1 MSYREQSYSS
11 YSITYNTPPIYNIT
25 VTAYSITHLYT
36 FILFSVT
43 YIYTLTI
50 YRCSSIDSQ
59 LPHLLSLS
67 DLHPDVPLMLR
78 YKILSPQQ
86 TIPTL

>member
-43 YIYTLTI
+43 YIY
-50 YRCSSIDSQ
+50 S
-59 LPHLLSLS
+59 
-67 DLHPDVPLMLR
+67 
-78 YKILSPQQ
+78 
-86 TIPTL
+86 